1 MQTQLDYIM
10 IWHEHR
16 NVLSTHLKSQKMTSS
31 WGADKVTNQRKIWY
45 NESENGY
52 AKFSWEQVRKRGYLK
67 TSERKTVHFNLVQL
81 SLESSVLCRSVECSW
96 AQSRDVEC
104 GVDQFVEF
112 RCSLSKHS
120 TWEKPDWISQCGE
133 EFEPQ
138 ELNWTSQPEF
148 RKSWKGC
155 AYWAVSLLKDNYMWQ
170 TKDTFLHPTHLWSNT
185 GAVVSDKLV

>member
-67 TSERKTVHFNLVQL
+67 SNEEGLKRKDCWQNSRALLPPRSMPTTYRTIPKSALQL
-81 SLESSVLCRSVECSW
+81 RSKGSFLPLL
-96 AQSRDVEC
+96 
-104 GVDQFVEF
+104 GVDSHMESIQGDYPAWFWLHMGAEGPMSRESCF
-112 RCSLSKHS
+112 
-120 TWEKPDWISQCGE
+120 
-133 EFEPQ
+133 PQ
-138 ELNWTSQPEF
+138 LGGF
-148 RKSWKGC
+148 I
-155 AYWAVSLLKDNYMWQ
+155 
-170 TKDTFLHPTHLWSNT
+170 H
-185 GAVVSDKLV
+185 